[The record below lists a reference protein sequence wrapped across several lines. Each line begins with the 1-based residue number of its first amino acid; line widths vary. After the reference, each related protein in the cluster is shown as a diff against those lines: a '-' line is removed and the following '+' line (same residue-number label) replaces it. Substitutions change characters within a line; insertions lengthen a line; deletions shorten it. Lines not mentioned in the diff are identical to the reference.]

1 VGVPAELDL
10 KRITRYPPEIFIQA
24 VPVPLLAGSDTPVFA
39 YTGIDVL
46 KFIVQLYGLSFSPLT
61 GGRFSLDVEGSPDV
75 VKIESLDA
83 IRGLDYEEEV
93 RIPARQT
100 LVGRIFSPT
109 GVTAYAMRHK
119 VRVDRATPFLK
130 VLFGY
135 PLVGSREV
143 ELARKY
149 NMRRIAK
156 TEYLSPL
163 DPYRG
168 LYRIKT
174 YARTMSSSGVIA
186 RINVPKGWRVALL
199 DIVAERP
206 ASPGQAYVVVERDE
220 APALYLDLYCL
231 PSLSYLNRFE
241 HNYSLLVNALDWL
254 SVSLDVRASGTY
266 KVRFIVGFGELL
278 LQDKARWVPE
288 ELTSE
293 ERAQAE
299 ELNLFE
305 LVEAGLA

>member
-1 VGVPAELDL
+1 MPAELDL
-10 KRITRYPPEIFIQA
+10 KKITRYPPEIFIQA
-24 VPVPLLAGSDTPVFA
+24 VPIPLVAGDTPVFA

-46 KFIVQLYGLSFSPLT
+46 KFIVQLYGLSFSTLA
-61 GGRFSLDVEGSPDV
+61 GGRFSLDIEGSPDA

-135 PLVGSREV
+135 PLAGSREE
-143 ELARKY
+143 ELARRY
-149 NMRRIAK
+149 NMKRIVE
-156 TEYLSPL
+156 TEYLTPL

-174 YARTMSSSGVIA
+174 YARTMTSSGVIA
-186 RINVPKGWRVALL
+186 RIVVPKGWRVALL

-206 ASPGQAYVVVERDE
+206 DAPGKAYVVVERDD

-231 PSLSYLNRFE
+231 PGLSFLNRFE
-241 HNYSLLVNALDWL
+241 HNYALLINALDWME
-254 SVSLDVRASGTY
+254 VSLDVRAPGTY
-266 KVRFIVGFGELL
+266 KVRFIVGLGKLL
-278 LQDKARWVPE
+278 LQDKVRWVPE

-305 LVEAGLA
+305 LVEAGLE

>member
-1 VGVPAELDL
+1 MPAELDL
-10 KRITRYPPEIFIQA
+10 KKITKYPPEIFIQA
-24 VPVPLLAGSDTPVFA
+24 VPVPLVAGSTPVFA
-39 YTGIDVL
+39 YTGIDTL
-46 KFIVQLYGLSFSPLT
+46 KFIVQLYGLSFSPLP
-61 GGRFSLDVEGSPDV
+61 GGTFSLDVDGSPDV

-100 LVGRIFSPT
+100 LVGRIFSPSN
-109 GVTAYAMRHK
+109 VTAYAMRHK

-149 NMRRIAK
+149 NMQRVVK

-174 YARTMSSSGVIA
+174 YARTMTSSGVVA
-186 RINVPKGWRVALL
+186 RINVPKGLRVALL
-199 DIVAERP
+199 DITAERP
-206 ASPGQAYVVVERDE
+206 DAPGKAYVIVERDE

-231 PSLSYLNRFE
+231 PGLSYLNRFE
-241 HNYSLLVNALDWL
+241 HSYALLINALDWME
-254 SVSLDVRASGTY
+254 VSLDVRAPGTY
-266 KVRFIVGFGELL
+266 KVRFIVGLGELL
-278 LQDKARWVPE
+278 LQDKVRWIPD

>member
-1 VGVPAELDL
+1 
-10 KRITRYPPEIFIQA
+10 
-24 VPVPLLAGSDTPVFA
+24 
-39 YTGIDVL
+39 
-46 KFIVQLYGLSFSPLT
+46 VQLYGLSFSPLP
-61 GGRFSLDVEGSPDV
+61 GGRFSLDVDGSPDV

-100 LVGRIFSPT
+100 LVGRVFNPA
-109 GVTAYAMRHK
+109 GATAYAMRHK

-135 PLVGSREV
+135 PLAGSREV

-149 NMRRIAK
+149 NMQRVVR

-168 LYRIKT
+168 LYRVKT
-174 YARTMSSSGVIA
+174 YARTMASPGVIA
-186 RINVPKGWRVALL
+186 RITVPKGWRVALL

-206 ASPGQAYVVVERDE
+206 DAPGKAFVVVERDE
-220 APALYLDLYCL
+220 FPALYLDLYCL
-231 PSLSYLNRFE
+231 PGLSYLNRFE
-241 HNYSLLVNALDWL
+241 HNYSLLINALDWME
-254 SVSLDVRASGTY
+254 VSLDVRAPGTY
-266 KVRFIVGFGELL
+266 KVRFIVGLGELL
-278 LQDKARWVPE
+278 LQDKVRWIPE
-288 ELTSE
+288 ELTAE

-305 LVEAGLA
+305 LVEAGLV

>member
-1 VGVPAELDL
+1 MPAELDL
-10 KRITRYPPEIFIQA
+10 KKITRYPPEILVQA
-24 VPVPLLAGSDTPVFA
+24 VPVPLVAGDTPVFA
-39 YTGIDVL
+39 YTGLDTL
-46 KFIVQLYGLSFSPLT
+46 KFIVQLYGLSFSTLA
-61 GGRFSLDVEGSPDV
+61 GGRFSLDVDGSPDV

-93 RIPARQT
+93 RIPARLSMT
-100 LVGRIFSPT
+100 GRVYSPSS
-109 GVTAYAMRHK
+109 VSAYAMRHK

-135 PLVGSREV
+135 PLTGSREI

-149 NMRRIAK
+149 NMQRIVK
-156 TEYLSPL
+156 MEYLSPL

-168 LYRIKT
+168 LYRVKT

-206 ASPGQAYVVVERDE
+206 ANPGQAYVVVERDN

-231 PSLSYLNRFE
+231 PGLSYLNRFE
-241 HNYSLLVNALDWL
+241 HNYSLLINALDWME
-254 SVSLDVRASGTY
+254 VSLDVRATGTY
-266 KVRFIVGFGELL
+266 KVRFIVGLGELL
-278 LQDKARWVPE
+278 LQDKVRWVPE
-288 ELTSE
+288 ELTAE
-293 ERAQAE
+293 ERKQAE

>member
-1 VGVPAELDL
+1 MPAELDL
-10 KRITRYPPEIFIQA
+10 KKIARYPPEIFIQA
-24 VPVPLLAGSDTPVFA
+24 VPVPLVAGDTRVFE

-46 KFIVQLYGLSFSPLT
+46 KFIVQLYGLSFSPLP
-61 GGRFSLDVEGSPDV
+61 GGRFSLDVDGSPDV

-109 GVTAYAMRHK
+109 SVTAYAMRHK

-135 PLVGSREV
+135 PLTGSREV
-143 ELARKY
+143 ELAKNY
-149 NMRRIAK
+149 NMGRIVK
-156 TEYLSPL
+156 TEYLTSL

-168 LYRIKT
+168 LYRVKT
-174 YARTMSSSGVIA
+174 YARTMTSSGVIA

-206 ASPGQAYVVVERDE
+206 DAPGKAYIIVERDN
-220 APALYLDLYCL
+220 AQALYLDLYCL
-231 PSLSYLNRFE
+231 PGLSYLNRFE
-241 HNYSLLVNALDWL
+241 HNYSLLVNALDWME
-254 SVSLDVRASGTY
+254 VSLDVRTNGTY
-266 KVRFIVGFGELL
+266 KVRFIVGLGELL
-278 LQDKARWVPE
+278 LQDKVRWIPE

-293 ERAQAE
+293 ERALAE

>member
-1 VGVPAELDL
+1 VFVPAELDL

-24 VPVPLLAGSDTPVFA
+24 VPVPLVTGDTPVFA

-46 KFIVQLYGLSFSPLT
+46 KFIVQLYGLSFSPLP
-61 GGRFSLDVEGSPDV
+61 GGRFSLNVDGSPDV

-100 LVGRIFSPT
+100 LVGRVFNPA
-109 GVTAYAMRHK
+109 GATAYAMRHK

-149 NMRRIAK
+149 NMQRVVR

-168 LYRIKT
+168 LYRVKT
-174 YARTMSSSGVIA
+174 YARTMASPGVIA
-186 RINVPKGWRVALL
+186 RITVPKGWRVALL

-206 ASPGQAYVVVERDE
+206 DAPGKAFVVVERDE
-220 APALYLDLYCL
+220 FPALYLDLYCL
-231 PSLSYLNRFE
+231 PGLSYLNRFE
-241 HNYSLLVNALDWL
+241 HNYSLLINALDWME
-254 SVSLDVRASGTY
+254 VSLDVRAPGTY
-266 KVRFIVGFGELL
+266 KVRFIVGLGELL
-278 LQDKARWVPE
+278 LQDKVRWIPE
-288 ELTSE
+288 ELTAE

-305 LVEAGLA
+305 LVEAGLV

>member
-1 VGVPAELDL
+1 
-10 KRITRYPPEIFIQA
+10 
-24 VPVPLLAGSDTPVFA
+24 
-39 YTGIDVL
+39 L
-46 KFIVQLYGLSFSPLT
+46 KFIVQLYGLSFSPLA
-61 GGRFSLDVEGSPDV
+61 GGRFSLDVDGSTDV

-83 IRGLDYEEEV
+83 VRGLDYEEEV

-109 GVTAYAMRHK
+109 NVTAYAMRHK

-135 PLVGSREV
+135 PLTGSREV
-143 ELARKY
+143 ELARRY
-149 NMRRIAK
+149 GMQRIVK

-168 LYRIKT
+168 LYRIRT
-174 YARTMSSSGVIA
+174 YARTMTSSGVIA
-186 RINVPKGWRVALL
+186 RITVPKGWRVALL

-206 ASPGQAYVVVERDE
+206 DAPGKAYVIVERDN
-220 APALYLDLYCL
+220 APALHLDLYCL
-231 PSLSYLNRFE
+231 PGLQYLNRFE
-241 HNYSLLVNALDWL
+241 RNYALLVNALDWME
-254 SVSLDVRASGTY
+254 VSLDVRAPGTY
-266 KVRFIVGFGELL
+266 KVRFIVGLGELL
-278 LQDKARWVPE
+278 LQDKVRWIPE

>member
-10 KRITRYPPEIFIQA
+10 KKITRYPPEIFIQA
-24 VPVPLLAGSDTPVFA
+24 VPIPLVAGDTPVFA

-46 KFIVQLYGLSFSPLT
+46 KFIVQLYGLSFSTLA
-61 GGRFSLDVEGSPDV
+61 GGRFSLDIEGSPDA

-135 PLVGSREV
+135 PLAGSREE
-143 ELARKY
+143 ELARRY
-149 NMRRIAK
+149 NMKRIVE
-156 TEYLSPL
+156 TEYLTPL

-174 YARTMSSSGVIA
+174 YARTMTSSGVIA
-186 RINVPKGWRVALL
+186 RIVVPKGWRVALL

-206 ASPGQAYVVVERDE
+206 DAPGKAYVVVERDD

-231 PSLSYLNRFE
+231 PGLSFLNRFE
-241 HNYSLLVNALDWL
+241 HNYALLINALDWME
-254 SVSLDVRASGTY
+254 VSLDVRAPGTY
-266 KVRFIVGFGELL
+266 KVRFIVGLGKLL
-278 LQDKARWVPE
+278 LQDKVRWVPE

-305 LVEAGLA
+305 LVEAGLE